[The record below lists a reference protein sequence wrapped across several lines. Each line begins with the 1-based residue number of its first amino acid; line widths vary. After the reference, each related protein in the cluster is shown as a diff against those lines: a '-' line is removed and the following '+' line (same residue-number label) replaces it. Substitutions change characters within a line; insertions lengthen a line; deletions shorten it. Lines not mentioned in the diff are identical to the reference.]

1 MLKLLSVLIKNKLII
16 EIILMNKI
24 CLKNNKIFY
33 KFVFSQVHDFR
44 MKVNLRHLVAQ
55 LRSEIVST
63 LIDSTYSCRIFCL
76 VLTLFYAI
84 NLITSSYD
92 FELERIFGVTPGYL
106 IPPNFWI
113 WTLVSHAFIEST
125 LFFLVTGYTV
135 ILGSSRLLEPLWGQL
150 EFGIF
155 FGKF

>member
-1 MLKLLSVLIKNKLII
+1 
-16 EIILMNKI
+16 
-24 CLKNNKIFY
+24 
-33 KFVFSQVHDFR
+33 

-155 FGKF
+155 FGKFLTIYKFLKPQNDFRMNKIFRFFKNYFKLS